1 MIREVSPEQKTIR
14 QTNEAAARIKKEHP
28 GRFLFCAALP
38 LLDVQK
44 AIEEA
49 KYALDVLKADG
60 IKLAT
65 NANGQYLGVPL
76 ERTRHRAVPRDDS
89 HGERTQVMESQ
100 LQNR

>member
-60 IKLAT
+60 IKLASNLAAATTGISIT
-65 NANGQYLGVPL
+65 NRCRY
-76 ERTRHRAVPRDDS
+76 
-89 HGERTQVMESQ
+89 
-100 LQNR
+100 